1 MPDKLK
7 IMTGAGERTV
17 DRARMKDLARRLKAA
32 SDAGEADPAALFAG
46 AGLAI
51 LGDPIPADL
60 EPDPG
65 AAAPEDDSGA

>member
-1 MPDKLK
+1 MPDTIRIK
-7 IMTGAGERTV
+7 TGAGERTV

-46 AGLAI
+46 AGLAT

-65 AAAPEDDSGA
+65 AAAPVEDSGA